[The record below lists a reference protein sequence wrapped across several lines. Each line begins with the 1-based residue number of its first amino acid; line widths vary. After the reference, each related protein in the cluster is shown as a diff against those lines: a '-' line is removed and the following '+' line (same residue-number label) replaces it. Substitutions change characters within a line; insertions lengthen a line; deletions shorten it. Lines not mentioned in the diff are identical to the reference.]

1 MTDQTRPEIVAVHEK
16 NKARSH
22 ERKKKD
28 KIKII
33 KDLTKKLNL
42 FCTATDRA
50 SDNGFS
56 YLYIEKAQ
64 QLIKKY
70 ADKL

>member
-1 MTDQTRPEIVAVHEK
+1 MAIDFDALDLVRSN
-16 NKARSH
+16 NKAKKH
-22 ERKKKD
+22 ERKKKE
-28 KIKII
+28 KIQII

-50 SDNGFS
+50 DDNGFS
-56 YLYIEKAQ
+56 YLYIEKAE